1 MNDIPNRIL
10 IVGLGLM
17 GGSIADA
24 LSSKGYRVEALDRN
38 PDEIDYAMKQG
49 WIIHG
54 ETEVREEYIS
64 SFSFI
69 VFALYPSILVSWM
82 KEHVGKEVIVPY
94 LKRTFFDAVQEALYM
109 LLYKGQTY
117 VKKGPNAFG
126 SNITYGGT
134 QYNGYFA
141 SSSLNQPPKRAS
153 EEAKEQTLNVKKGP
167 SDLLFPSRAD
177 AEDTLIKMDE
187 IISTYGSVSFADLE
201 EMAGVTGDF
210 TDNKY
215 GWKDIRNAK
224 VLRNALAGGYYI
236 RMPRMIVLD

>member
-1 MNDIPNRIL
+1 MEENKQTPNLSAKKVGQVAKTSAIVRTNNDSKLSKL
-10 IVGLGLM
+10 I
-17 GGSIADA
+17 
-24 LSSKGYRVEALDRN
+24 N
-38 PDEIDYAMKQG
+38 PEDFQK
-49 WIIHG
+49 
-54 ETEVREEYIS
+54 
-64 SFSFI
+64 
-69 VFALYPSILVSWM
+69 M
-82 KEHVGKEVIVPY
+82 KEHVGKEVIIPY

-109 LLYKGQTY
+109 LLYKGQPY
-117 VKKGPNAFG
+117 GKKGPNAFG

-167 SDLLFPSRAD
+167 SDLIFPSRAD

-224 VLRNALAGGYYI
+224 VVRNALEGGYYI